1 MILSRSFCEYLEW
14 QISGALG
21 NAQEKSL
28 RRYWC
33 DGVLDPEWEDDYL
46 PVHVSKSRQIRA
58 RAWIDEGRTKGQNA
72 TQQVYQLILHLGP
85 KSFEAYMQGRKLK
98 RFIPTGDNDKW
109 VSIFP
114 AEQIIEVQLL

>member
-1 MILSRSFCEYLEW
+1 MILPRSFCEYLEW

-21 NAQEKSL
+21 IAQDKSL

-33 DGVLDPEWEDDYL
+33 DGVSDPEWEDDYL
-46 PVHVSKSRQIRA
+46 PVHVSKSRQIIA

-72 TQQVYQLILHLGP
+72 TQQVYQLIIKLGP
-85 KSFEAYMQGRKLK
+85 KSFEAYMQGGNLK
-98 RFIPTGDNDKW
+98 KFVPAADNDKW

-114 AEQIIEVQLL
+114 EAHLIEVQLL